1 VHGTPA
7 GRCQQHQ
14 NGTGTE
20 PERKKT
26 TAMLNYDTIKVH
38 AAEYLGEADLAVL
51 DEAYRFAAKIHEDQ
65 VHPTSGEPY
74 MAHLFAVTEILLV
87 MKLDLETVVSGML
100 HGVLKQDQALTMKEL
115 EDAFGKDVA
124 TIVRGATKITDVQ
137 FNSKLTYQA
146 ENVRKL
152 LLAMASDIRV
162 LLVKLAD
169 RLHDM
174 RSYILDDR
182 QSQKELAQETL
193 ELYAPLASRLGIDWM
208 KRELEDLAFKF
219 LFPDEYADL
228 TARIES
234 STSDRENYVKEV
246 INILRQKLAET
257 NLTRCE
263 IIGRPKH
270 LYSIYKKIIAQNIPL
285 EKVYDKVAFRIIV
298 DTVTECYE
306 ALGVVHANW
315 SPVPGR
321 IKDFISTP
329 KNNNYQSMHT
339 TVIGPYGEFMEVQ
352 IRTREM
358 DRVAQEGV
366 AAHWAY
372 KEGQAISREDAR
384 VFKGL
389 KQLVQWLQELKDP
402 KEFLDSVRGELFE
415 PDVYAL
421 TPNGEVKEFPQG
433 STPLDFAYTVHTEVG
448 NSCIGAKV
456 NGKMVPLRY
465 RLQNGD
471 VVEIVTSPKQKPRR
485 DWLSLVRTGRAKSRI
500 RSWLRREEK
509 EKTMNVGREISER
522 ELRRH
527 DMSLKKIIKTGHMRQ
542 ILKETRCNSLEDL
555 LGKIGSGAL
564 PIQNIMRILQPPEMQ
579 DAGETEQ
586 AAAEELQSVA
596 AHVARQE
603 KPGSEGII
611 IEGVD
616 DMLVK
621 ISQCCLPV
629 PGDSIMGFITTGRGI
644 SIHKA
649 NCRNLLATDPQRR
662 IEVSWSADATT
673 VHRAQIYLVTQNRK
687 GMLAAVSNVI
697 SMNDA
702 NIVSL
707 EARTNADNLSTSN
720 IVLEVENL
728 EHLSRL
734 LQHLRQVDGVIE
746 VHRR

>member
-1 VHGTPA
+1 
-7 GRCQQHQ
+7 
-14 NGTGTE
+14 
-20 PERKKT
+20 
-26 TAMLNYDTIKVH
+26 MLSFNNIKDLAQGYLHDVDLAPLEKAYHFAEKVH
-38 AAEYLGEADLAVL
+38 AG
-51 DEAYRFAAKIHEDQ
+51 Q
-65 VHPTSGEPY
+65 MHPISGEPY
-74 MAHLFAVTEILLV
+74 IAHVLAVTEILLV
-87 MKLDLETVVSGML
+87 MKLDLQTVISGLL
-100 HGVLKQDQALTMKEL
+100 HGVLKQDPTLSIKEV
-115 EDAFGKDVA
+115 EDDYGKDVA
-124 TIVRGATKITDVQ
+124 NIIRGATRITNVQ

-174 RSYILDDR
+174 RSYILDDMTR
-182 QSQKELAQETL
+182 QKELAQETL

-219 LFPDEYADL
+219 LFPDEYDDL

-234 STSDRENYVKEV
+234 STTDRENYVKEV
-246 INILRQKLAET
+246 IGILRKKLAEI

-270 LYSIYKKIIAQNIPL
+270 LYSIYKKIIAQKIPL
-285 EKVYDKVAFRIIV
+285 EKVYDKVAFRIVV

-315 SPVPGR
+315 PPVPGR

-329 KNNNYQSMHT
+329 KGNNYQSMHT

-352 IRTREM
+352 IRTHEM

-372 KEGQAISREDAR
+372 KEGQAISKNDAK

-402 KEFLDSVRGELFE
+402 KEFLDSVRGELFD

-433 STPLDFAYTVHTEVG
+433 STPLDFAYIIHTEVG
-448 NSCIGAKV
+448 NSCVGAKV
-456 NGKMVPLRY
+456 NGKIVPLKY
-465 RLQNGD
+465 KLQNGD
-471 VVEIVTSPKQKPRR
+471 VVEIITSPKQKPRR
-485 DWLSLVRTGRAKSRI
+485 DWLKIVRTSRAKSRI
-500 RSWLRREEK
+500 RHWLRREEK
-509 EKTMNVGREISER
+509 EKAMNVGREISER
-522 ELRRH
+522 ELRKH
-527 DMSLKKIIKTGHMRQ
+527 DTSLKKIIKTGHMKQ
-542 ILKETRCNSLEDL
+542 ILKATRCNSLEDL

-564 PIQNIMRILQPPEMQ
+564 PIQNIIKVLQPE
-579 DAGETEQ
+579 DLGTEEEGKV
-586 AAAEELQSVA
+586 AEQELLSVMPPSQR
-596 AHVARQE
+596 HE

-611 IEGVD
+611 IEGVN

-649 NCRNLLATDPQRR
+649 ICHNLLATDPRRR
-662 IEVSWSADATT
+662 IEVNWSADAKT
-673 VHRAQIYLVTQNRK
+673 VHRAQIYLVTQNKK
-687 GMLAAVSNVI
+687 GMLAAVSNAI
-697 SMNDA
+697 SMDDA
-702 NIVSL
+702 NIVEL
-707 EARTNADNLSTSN
+707 EAKPSADNLSASN
-720 IVLEVENL
+720 IILEVENL

-734 LQHLRQVDGVIE
+734 MQHLRQIDGVIE
-746 VHRR
+746 VRRR

>member
-1 VHGTPA
+1 M
-7 GRCQQHQ
+7 
-14 NGTGTE
+14 TGFDNIKE
-20 PERKKT
+20 LAQKY
-26 TAMLNYDTIKVH
+26 LNEVDIKSL
-38 AAEYLGEADLAVL
+38 EK
-51 DEAYRFAAKIHEDQ
+51 AYRFAEKVHADQ

-74 MAHLFAVTEILLV
+74 IAHLFSVTEILLV
-87 MKLDLETVVSGML
+87 MKLDLHTVISGVL
-100 HGVLKQDQALTMKEL
+100 HGVLKQDPSLTIKEL
-115 EDAFGKDVA
+115 EDDYGKDVA
-124 TIVRGATKITDVQ
+124 NIVRGATKITNVQ

-174 RSYILDDR
+174 RSFILDDKER
-182 QSQKELAQETL
+182 QKELAQETL

-219 LFPDEYADL
+219 LFPDEFADL

-234 STSDRENYVKEV
+234 STSDRENYVTEV
-246 INILRQKLAET
+246 IGILRHKLAEI
-257 NLTRCE
+257 NLTKCE

-270 LYSIYKKIIAQNIPL
+270 LHSIYKKIIAQKIPL

-315 SPVPGR
+315 PPVPGR

-329 KNNNYQSMHT
+329 KGNNYQSMHT

-352 IRTREM
+352 IRTHEM

-372 KEGQAISREDAR
+372 KEGQAINKEDAK

-402 KEFLDSVRGELFE
+402 REFLDSVRGELFE
-415 PDVYAL
+415 VDVYAL
-421 TPNGEVKEFPQG
+421 TPNGDVKEFPLG
-433 STPLDFAYTVHTEVG
+433 STPLDFAYTIHTEVG
-448 NSCIGAKV
+448 NNCVGAKV
-456 NGKMVPLRY
+456 NGKIVPLKY
-465 RLQNGD
+465 KLQNGD
-471 VVEIVTSPKQKPRR
+471 VVAIITSPKQKPRR
-485 DWLSLVRTGRAKSRI
+485 DWLSLVRTSRAKSRI
-500 RSWLRREEK
+500 RNWLRREEK
-509 EKTMNVGREISER
+509 EKAMNVGREISER
-522 ELRRH
+522 ELRKH
-527 DMSLKKIIKTGHMRQ
+527 DTSLKKIIKTGQMKQ
-542 ILKETRCNSLEDL
+542 ILKAARCNSLEDL

-564 PIQNIMRILQPPEMQ
+564 PIQNVIKVLQPEDLRIEEAEKFQ
-579 DAGETEQ
+579 EQ
-586 AAAEELQSVA
+586 ELLSASHPSQM
-596 AHVARQE
+596 RG
-603 KPGSEGII
+603 KPSSEGII
-611 IEGVD
+611 VEGVD

-629 PGDSIMGFITTGRGI
+629 PGDQIMGFITTGRGI

-649 NCRNLLATDPQRR
+649 NCHNLLATDPQRR
-662 IEVSWSADATT
+662 IEVDWSADAKT
-673 VHRAQIYLVTQNRK
+673 VHRAQVYLVTQNKK
-687 GMLAAVSNVI
+687 GMLAAVSNAI
-697 SMNDA
+697 SMDDA
-702 NIVSL
+702 NIVEL
-707 EARTNADNLSTSN
+707 EAKTNMDNLSTSN

-728 EHLSRL
+728 DHLSRL
-734 LQHLRQVDGVIE
+734 LQHLRQLDGVIE
-746 VHRR
+746 VRRG

>member
-1 VHGTPA
+1 
-7 GRCQQHQ
+7 
-14 NGTGTE
+14 
-20 PERKKT
+20 
-26 TAMLNYDTIKVH
+26 
-38 AAEYLGEADLAVL
+38 
-51 DEAYRFAAKIHEDQ
+51 
-65 VHPTSGEPY
+65 
-74 MAHLFAVTEILLV
+74 
-87 MKLDLETVVSGML
+87 
-100 HGVLKQDQALTMKEL
+100 
-115 EDAFGKDVA
+115 VA
-124 TIVRGATKITDVQ
+124 NIVRGATKITNVQ

-174 RSYILDDR
+174 RSFILDDKER
-182 QSQKELAQETL
+182 QKELAQETL

-219 LFPDEYADL
+219 LFPDEFADL

-234 STSDRENYVKEV
+234 STSDRENYVTEV
-246 INILRQKLAET
+246 IGILRHKLAEI
-257 NLTRCE
+257 NLTKCE

-270 LYSIYKKIIAQNIPL
+270 LHSIYKKIIAQKIPL

-315 SPVPGR
+315 PPVPGR

-329 KNNNYQSMHT
+329 KGNNYQSMHT

-352 IRTREM
+352 IRTHEM

-372 KEGQAISREDAR
+372 KEGQAINKEDAK

-402 KEFLDSVRGELFE
+402 REFLDSVRGELFE
-415 PDVYAL
+415 VDVYAL
-421 TPNGEVKEFPQG
+421 TPNGDVKEFPLG
-433 STPLDFAYTVHTEVG
+433 STPLDFAYTIHTEVG
-448 NSCIGAKV
+448 NNCVGAKV
-456 NGKMVPLRY
+456 NGKIVPLKY
-465 RLQNGD
+465 KLQNGD
-471 VVEIVTSPKQKPRR
+471 VVAIITSPKQKPRR
-485 DWLSLVRTGRAKSRI
+485 DWLSLVRTSRAKSRI
-500 RSWLRREEK
+500 RNWLRREEK
-509 EKTMNVGREISER
+509 EKAMNVGREISER
-522 ELRRH
+522 ELRKH
-527 DMSLKKIIKTGHMRQ
+527 DTSLKKIIKTGQMKQ
-542 ILKETRCNSLEDL
+542 ILKAARCNSLEDL

-564 PIQNIMRILQPPEMQ
+564 PIQNVIKVLQPEDLRIEEAEKFQ
-579 DAGETEQ
+579 EQ
-586 AAAEELQSVA
+586 ELLSASHPSQM
-596 AHVARQE
+596 RG
-603 KPGSEGII
+603 KPSSEGII
-611 IEGVD
+611 VEGVD

-629 PGDSIMGFITTGRGI
+629 PGDQIMGFITTGRGI

-649 NCRNLLATDPQRR
+649 NCHNLLATDPQRR
-662 IEVSWSADATT
+662 IEVDWSADAKT
-673 VHRAQIYLVTQNRK
+673 VHRAQVYLVTQNKK
-687 GMLAAVSNVI
+687 GMLAAVSNAI
-697 SMNDA
+697 SMDDA
-702 NIVSL
+702 NIVEL
-707 EARTNADNLSTSN
+707 EAKTNVDNLSTSN

-734 LQHLRQVDGVIE
+734 LQHLRQLDGVIE
-746 VHRR
+746 VRRG

>member
-1 VHGTPA
+1 
-7 GRCQQHQ
+7 
-14 NGTGTE
+14 
-20 PERKKT
+20 
-26 TAMLNYDTIKVH
+26 MLSFNNIKDLAQGYLHDVDLAPLEKAYHFAEKVH
-38 AAEYLGEADLAVL
+38 AG
-51 DEAYRFAAKIHEDQ
+51 Q
-65 VHPTSGEPY
+65 MHPISGEPY
-74 MAHLFAVTEILLV
+74 IAHVLAVTEILLD
-87 MKLDLETVVSGML
+87 MKLDLQTVISGLL
-100 HGVLKQDQALTMKEL
+100 HGVLKQDPTLSIKEV
-115 EDAFGKDVA
+115 EDDYGKDVA
-124 TIVRGATKITDVQ
+124 NIIRGATRITNVQ

-152 LLAMASDIRV
+152 LLAMATDIRV

-174 RSYILDDR
+174 RSYILDDMTR
-182 QSQKELAQETL
+182 QKELAQETL

-219 LFPDEYADL
+219 LFPDEYDDL

-234 STSDRENYVKEV
+234 STTDRENYVKEV
-246 INILRQKLAET
+246 IGILRKKLAEI

-270 LYSIYKKIIAQNIPL
+270 LYSIYKKIIAQKIPL
-285 EKVYDKVAFRIIV
+285 EKVYDKVAFRIVV

-315 SPVPGR
+315 PPVPGR

-329 KNNNYQSMHT
+329 KGNNYQSMHT

-352 IRTREM
+352 IRTHEM

-372 KEGQAISREDAR
+372 KEGQAISKNDAK

-402 KEFLDSVRGELFE
+402 KEFLDSVRGELFD

-421 TPNGEVKEFPQG
+421 THNGEVKEFPQG
-433 STPLDFAYTVHTEVG
+433 STPLDFAYIIHTEVG
-448 NSCIGAKV
+448 NSCVGAKV
-456 NGKMVPLRY
+456 NGKIVPLKY
-465 RLQNGD
+465 KLQNGD
-471 VVEIVTSPKQKPRR
+471 VVEIITSPKQKPRR
-485 DWLSLVRTGRAKSRI
+485 DWLKIVRTSRAKSRI
-500 RSWLRREEK
+500 RHWLRREEK
-509 EKTMNVGREISER
+509 EKAMNVGREISER
-522 ELRRH
+522 ELRKH
-527 DMSLKKIIKTGHMRQ
+527 DTSLKKIIKTGHMKQ
-542 ILKETRCNSLEDL
+542 ILKATRCNSLEDL

-564 PIQNIMRILQPPEMQ
+564 PIQNIIKVLQPE
-579 DAGETEQ
+579 DLGTEEEGKV
-586 AAAEELQSVA
+586 AEQELLSVMPPSQR
-596 AHVARQE
+596 HE

-611 IEGVD
+611 IEGVN

-649 NCRNLLATDPQRR
+649 ICHNLLATDPRRR
-662 IEVSWSADATT
+662 IEVNWSADAKT
-673 VHRAQIYLVTQNRK
+673 VHRAQIYLVTQNKK
-687 GMLAAVSNVI
+687 GMLAAVSNAI
-697 SMNDA
+697 SMDDA
-702 NIVSL
+702 NIVEL
-707 EARTNADNLSTSN
+707 EAKPSANNLSASN
-720 IVLEVENL
+720 IILEVENL

-734 LQHLRQVDGVIE
+734 MQHLRQIDGVIE
-746 VHRR
+746 VRRR

>member
-1 VHGTPA
+1 
-7 GRCQQHQ
+7 
-14 NGTGTE
+14 
-20 PERKKT
+20 
-26 TAMLNYDTIKVH
+26 MLSFNNIKDLAQGYLHDVDLAPLEKAYHFAEKVH
-38 AAEYLGEADLAVL
+38 AG
-51 DEAYRFAAKIHEDQ
+51 Q
-65 VHPTSGEPY
+65 MHPISGEPY
-74 MAHLFAVTEILLV
+74 IAHVLAVTEILLV
-87 MKLDLETVVSGML
+87 MKLDLQTVISGLL
-100 HGVLKQDQALTMKEL
+100 HGVLKQDPTLSIKEV
-115 EDAFGKDVA
+115 EDDYGKDVA
-124 TIVRGATKITDVQ
+124 NIIRGATRITNVQ

-174 RSYILDDR
+174 RSYILDDMTR
-182 QSQKELAQETL
+182 QKELAQETL

-219 LFPDEYADL
+219 LFPDEYDDL

-234 STSDRENYVKEV
+234 STTDRENYVKEV
-246 INILRQKLAET
+246 IGILRKKLAEI

-270 LYSIYKKIIAQNIPL
+270 LYSIYKKIIAQKIPL
-285 EKVYDKVAFRIIV
+285 EKVYDKVAFRIVV

-315 SPVPGR
+315 PPVPGR

-329 KNNNYQSMHT
+329 KGNNYQSMHT

-352 IRTREM
+352 IRTHEM

-372 KEGQAISREDAR
+372 KEGQAISKNDAK

-402 KEFLDSVRGELFE
+402 KEFLDSVRGELFD

-433 STPLDFAYTVHTEVG
+433 STPLDFAYIIHTEVG
-448 NSCIGAKV
+448 NSCVGAKV
-456 NGKMVPLRY
+456 NGKIVPLKY
-465 RLQNGD
+465 KLQNGD
-471 VVEIVTSPKQKPRR
+471 VVEIITSPKQKPRR
-485 DWLSLVRTGRAKSRI
+485 DWLKIVRTSRAKSRI
-500 RSWLRREEK
+500 RHWLRREEK
-509 EKTMNVGREISER
+509 EKAMNVGREISER
-522 ELRRH
+522 ELRKH
-527 DMSLKKIIKTGHMRQ
+527 DTSLKKIIKTGHMKQ
-542 ILKETRCNSLEDL
+542 ILKATRCNSLEDL

-564 PIQNIMRILQPPEMQ
+564 PIQNVIKVLQPE
-579 DAGETEQ
+579 DLGTEEEGKV
-586 AAAEELQSVA
+586 AEQELLSVMPPSQR
-596 AHVARQE
+596 HE

-611 IEGVD
+611 IEGVN

-649 NCRNLLATDPQRR
+649 NCHNLLATDPRRR
-662 IEVSWSADATT
+662 IEVNWSADAKT
-673 VHRAQIYLVTQNRK
+673 VHRAQIYLVTQNKK
-687 GMLAAVSNVI
+687 GMLAAVSNAI
-697 SMNDA
+697 SMDDA
-702 NIVSL
+702 NIVEL
-707 EARTNADNLSTSN
+707 EAKPSADNLSASN
-720 IVLEVENL
+720 IILEVENL

-734 LQHLRQVDGVIE
+734 MQHLRQIDGVIE
-746 VHRR
+746 VRRR

>member
-1 VHGTPA
+1 MISYDNIKELAQEHLNEVDI
-7 GRCQQHQ
+7 
-14 NGTGTE
+14 
-20 PERKKT
+20 KT
-26 TAMLNYDTIKVH
+26 
-38 AAEYLGEADLAVL
+38 LGK
-51 DEAYRFAAKIHEDQ
+51 AYRFAEKVHADQ

-74 MAHLFAVTEILLV
+74 IVHLLAVTEILLV
-87 MKLDLETVVSGML
+87 MKLDLQTVISGLL
-100 HGVLKQDQALTMKEL
+100 HGVLKQDPSLSIKML
-115 EDAFGKDVA
+115 EDDFGKDVA
-124 TIVRGATKITDVQ
+124 NIIRGATKITNVQ

-174 RSYILDDR
+174 RSYIMDDKER
-182 QSQKELAQETL
+182 RKELAQETL
-193 ELYAPLASRLGIDWM
+193 ELYSPLASRLGIDWM
-208 KRELEDLAFKF
+208 KRELEDLSFKF
-219 LFPDEYADL
+219 LFPDDYADL

-234 STSDRENYVKEV
+234 STSDRENYVTEV
-246 INILRQKLAET
+246 IGILRKKLGEI
-257 NLTRCE
+257 NLTKCE

-270 LYSIYKKIIAQNIPL
+270 LYSIYKKIIAQKIPL

-315 SPVPGR
+315 PPVPGR

-329 KNNNYQSMHT
+329 KGNNYQSMHT

-352 IRTREM
+352 IRTHQM

-372 KEGQAISREDAR
+372 KQGQAISKEDAK

-433 STPLDFAYTVHTEVG
+433 STPLDFAYIIHTEVG
-448 NSCIGAKV
+448 NNCVGAKV
-456 NGKMVPLRY
+456 NGKMVPLKY
-465 RLQNGD
+465 KLQNGD
-471 VVEIVTSPKQKPRR
+471 VVEIITSPKQKPRR
-485 DWLSLVRTGRAKSRI
+485 DWLKLVRTSRAKSRV
-500 RSWLRREEK
+500 RHWLRREEK
-509 EKTMNVGREISER
+509 EKAMNVGREISER
-522 ELRRH
+522 ELRKH
-527 DMSLKKIIKTGHMRQ
+527 DTSLKKIIKTGHMKQ
-542 ILKETRCNSLEDL
+542 ILKAARCNSLEDL

-564 PIQNIMRILQPPEMQ
+564 PIQNVIKVLQP
-579 DAGETEQ
+579 
-586 AAAEELQSVA
+586 EELRIEEAEKVEEQELLSVA
-596 AHVARQE
+596 PHLHRRE
-603 KPGSEGII
+603 KPDSEGII

-649 NCRNLLATDPQRR
+649 NCHNLLATDPQRR
-662 IEVSWSADATT
+662 IEVDWSADVKT
-673 VHRAQIYLVTQNRK
+673 VHRAQIYLVTQNKK
-687 GMLAAVSNVI
+687 GMLAAVSNAI
-697 SMNDA
+697 SMDDA
-702 NIVSL
+702 NIVELDAKTS
-707 EARTNADNLSTSN
+707 ADNLATSN
-720 IVLEVENL
+720 IMLEVENL
-728 EHLSRL
+728 DHLSRL
-734 LQHLRQVDGVIE
+734 LQHLRQIDGVIE
-746 VHRR
+746 VRRR

>member
-1 VHGTPA
+1 
-7 GRCQQHQ
+7 
-14 NGTGTE
+14 
-20 PERKKT
+20 
-26 TAMLNYDTIKVH
+26 
-38 AAEYLGEADLAVL
+38 
-51 DEAYRFAAKIHEDQ
+51 
-65 VHPTSGEPY
+65 
-74 MAHLFAVTEILLV
+74 
-87 MKLDLETVVSGML
+87 MKLDLQTVISGLL
-100 HGVLKQDQALTMKEL
+100 HGVLKQEPSLTIKQL
-115 EDAFGKDVA
+115 EEYFGRDVA
-124 TIVRGATKITDVQ
+124 NIVRGTTKITNVQ

-152 LLAMASDIRV
+152 LLAMASDLRV

-174 RSYILDDR
+174 RSYILEDKER
-182 QSQKELAQETL
+182 QKELAQETL

-219 LFPDEYADL
+219 LFPDEYTDL

-234 STSDRENYVKEV
+234 STADRENYVKEV
-246 INILRQKLAET
+246 INILHNKLSEI
-257 NLTRCE
+257 NLTKSD

-306 ALGVVHANW
+306 TLGVVHANW
-315 SPVPGR
+315 PPVPGR

-329 KNNNYQSMHT
+329 KANNYQSMHT

-372 KEGQAISREDAR
+372 KEGQAISKEDAK

-433 STPLDFAYTVHTEVG
+433 STPLDFAYIIHTEVG

-456 NGKMVPLRY
+456 NGKIVPLKY
-465 RLQNGD
+465 KLQNGD
-471 VVEIVTSPKQKPRR
+471 VVEIITSSKQKPRR
-485 DWLSLVRTGRAKSRI
+485 DWLSLVRTSRAKSRI
-500 RSWLRREEK
+500 RHWLRREEK
-509 EKTMNVGREISER
+509 EKAMNVGREISER
-522 ELRRH
+522 ELRKH
-527 DMSLKKIIKTGHMRQ
+527 DTSLKKIVKTGHMRQ
-542 ILKETRCNSLEDL
+542 ILKAMRCNSLEDL
-555 LGKIGSGAL
+555 LGKIGSGA
-564 PIQNIMRILQPPEMQ
+564 ISIKNVIKVLQPEDMR
-579 DAGETEQ
+579 
-586 AAAEELQSVA
+586 AEEAEIAEEQELLSVA
-596 AHVARQE
+596 PPAHRHE
-603 KPGSEGII
+603 KPSSEGII
-611 IEGVD
+611 IEGID

-629 PGDSIMGFITTGRGI
+629 PGDPIMGFITTGRGI

-649 NCRNLLATDPQRR
+649 NCHNLLATDPQRR
-662 IEVSWSADATT
+662 IEVSWSADAKT
-673 VHRAQIYLVTQNRK
+673 VHRAQIHLVTQNKK
-687 GMLAAVSNVI
+687 GMLAAISNAI
-697 SMNDA
+697 SMDDA
-702 NIVSL
+702 NIVEL
-707 EARTNADNLSTSN
+707 EAKTSEDNLSTST
-720 IVLEVENL
+720 IVLEVENVD
-728 EHLSRL
+728 HLSRVL
-734 LQHLRQVDGVIE
+734 HHLRQIDGVIE
-746 VHRR
+746 VRRR

>member
-1 VHGTPA
+1 MTN
-7 GRCQQHQ
+7 RQ
-14 NGTGTE
+14 N
-20 PERKKT
+20 PSILRKT
-26 TAMLNYDTIKVH
+26 MLSFNDIKVL
-38 AAEYLGEADLAVL
+38 AQGYLHEADLEPL
-51 DEAYRFAAKIHEDQ
+51 EKAYRFAEKVHADQ

-74 MAHLFAVTEILLV
+74 IAHALAVAEILLV
-87 MKLDLETVVSGML
+87 MKLDLQTVISGLL
-100 HGVLKQDQALTMKEL
+100 HGVLKQAPELTIKEI
-115 EDAFGKDVA
+115 EDDYGKDVA
-124 TIVRGATKITDVQ
+124 NIIRGATRITNVQ

-152 LLAMASDIRV
+152 LLAMASDVRV

-174 RSYILDDR
+174 RSYVFDDKER
-182 QSQKELAQETL
+182 QKELAQETL

-208 KRELEDLAFKF
+208 KRELEDLSFKF

-234 STSDRENYVKEV
+234 STTDRENYVKEV
-246 INILRQKLAET
+246 IDILRKKLAEI

-270 LYSIYKKIIAQNIPL
+270 LYSIYKKIIAQKIPL

-315 SPVPGR
+315 PPVPGR

-329 KNNNYQSMHT
+329 KGNNYQSMHT

-352 IRTREM
+352 IRTQQM

-372 KEGQAISREDAR
+372 KDGQSISKEDAK

-402 KEFLDSVRGELFE
+402 KEFLDSVRGELFD

-433 STPLDFAYTVHTEVG
+433 STPLDFAYTIHTEIG
-448 NSCIGAKV
+448 NTCVGAKV
-456 NGKMVPLRY
+456 NGKIVPLKY
-465 RLQNGD
+465 KLQNGD

-485 DWLSLVRTGRAKSRI
+485 DWLSLVRSSRAKSRI
-500 RSWLRREEK
+500 RHWLRREEK
-509 EKTMNVGREISER
+509 EMAMNVGREISER
-522 ELRRH
+522 ELRKH
-527 DMSLKKIIKTGHMRQ
+527 DTSLKKIIKTGHMKQ
-542 ILKETRCNSLEDL
+542 ILKAARCNSLEDF

-564 PIQNIMRILQPPEMQ
+564 SIQNVIKILQP
-579 DAGETEQ
+579 
-586 AAAEELQSVA
+586 EELRSEEAEKLEEQELLRVA
-596 AHVARQE
+596 PSPTKHE

-649 NCRNLLATDPQRR
+649 NCHNLLATDPQRR
-662 IEVSWSADATT
+662 IEVTWSADTKT
-673 VHRAQIYLVTQNRK
+673 VHRAQIYLVTQNKK
-687 GMLAAVSNVI
+687 GMLAAVSNAI
-697 SMNDA
+697 SMDDA
-702 NIVSL
+702 NIVEL
-707 EARTNADNLSTSN
+707 EAKTSADNLSTSN

-728 EHLSRL
+728 DHLSRL
-734 LQHLRQVDGVIE
+734 LQHLRQIDGVLE
-746 VHRR
+746 VRRR